1 MLSTSS
7 RLKIQSILKRL
18 ARGEEISL
26 SERIYVKK
34 HADRDP
40 SVFSWLKRARR
51 IQQNH
56 IINNSIDNLINQLD
70 LGSSEPG
77 SSYNPDQEDLGD
89 WFKGAPSWL
98 GRS

>member
-7 RLKIQSILKRL
+7 RLKIQDILKRL
-18 ARGEEISL
+18 ARGQEVSL

-34 HADRDP
+34 HAERDQ

-51 IQQNH
+51 IQQKTLVND
-56 IINNSIDNLINQLD
+56 SIDNLMNQLD
-70 LGSSEPG
+70 LGSSEPS
-77 SSYNPDQEDLGD
+77 SSYNPEQEDLGD

>member
-7 RLKIQSILKRL
+7 RLKIQDILKRL
-18 ARGEEISL
+18 ARGQEVSL

-34 HADRDP
+34 HAERDQ

-51 IQQNH
+51 IQQKTLVND
-56 IINNSIDNLINQLD
+56 SIDNLMNQLD
-70 LGSSEPG
+70 LGSSEPS
-77 SSYNPDQEDLGD
+77 SSYNPEQEDLGD
-89 WFKGAPSWL
+89 WFSGAPSWL

>member
-18 ARGEEISL
+18 ARGEEVSL

-34 HADRDP
+34 HAERDQ
-40 SVFSWLKRARR
+40 SVSSWLKRARR
-51 IQQNH
+51 IQQKH
-56 IINNSIDNLINQLD
+56 LINDSIDSLINQLD
-70 LGSSEPG
+70 LGSPDPD